1 MHTYLAAN
9 HKRNVKQRETTD
21 FKALLGQWERRVLS
35 ANKAFSN
42 GQWLSTL
49 ALYNQAIALANQLI
63 AISPYRKEAMFSL
76 LVSFHNLSDTYLQYA
91 SEAPPEERTAIY
103 HMALATLSEVQ
114 TRIDTQ
120 AMLLPDN
127 TEVLRAR
134 RIAHQ
139 QRWLLLKQHPEL
151 ENALSNTPSIDNS
164 FTVFAATAG
173 KVSH

>member
-9 HKRNVKQRETTD
+9 HKRNVKQHDTSD
-21 FKALLGQWERRVLS
+21 FKALLGQWERQVLN
-35 ANKAFSN
+35 ANNAFSN
-42 GQWLSTL
+42 RQWLSTL

-63 AISPYRKEAMFSL
+63 AISPYRKEATFSL

-91 SEAPPEERTAIY
+91 SEAPSEERMAIY
-103 HMALATLSEVQ
+103 HMSLATLSEVQ
-114 TRIDTQ
+114 TRFDTQ

-127 TEVLRAR
+127 TDVLRAR

-151 ENALSNTPSIDNS
+151 ENALNNPPTIDNS